1 MNALPRNM
9 WNAKEEDDACR
20 KGDILNEYGD
30 DGWEL
35 ISVEVMGEPEDKN
48 LKFFQKRVQI
58 VRIQS
63 YIENSSLRFQ
73 HYWNVE

>member
-1 MNALPRNM
+1 MMHA
-9 WNAKEEDDACR
+9 A

-48 LKFFQKRVQI
+48 LKFFFKRE
-58 VRIQS
+58 S
-63 YIENSSLRFQ
+63 K
-73 HYWNVE
+73 